1 VSLGIGLWFR
11 GELGA
16 GQYPEGT
23 TAAEA
28 KQIEDFVWVF
38 GQFHR
43 TRNASACTPN
53 ARHKATTLAH
63 DGTRRPLSHRATAS
77 RLACVSLA
85 MYAINVGL
93 MDLPWA
99 LRYRCAVGDT
109 SGLWQIAPI
118 QAVIFTGVMVA
129 SRVLLVVFSA

>member
-1 VSLGIGLWFR
+1 M
-11 GELGA
+11 
-16 GQYPEGT
+16 
-23 TAAEA
+23 
-28 KQIEDFVWVF
+28 
-38 GQFHR
+38 
-43 TRNASACTPN
+43 ASSSGSC
-53 ARHKATTLAH
+53 ARSSRS
-63 DGTRRPLSHRATAS
+63 RRPSVIDRASSIIDWPFCRGVAFW
-77 RLACVSLA
+77 AVGVSLA

-93 MDLPWA
+93 LDLPWA

>member
-1 VSLGIGLWFR
+1 VELAFTADLWGAALGGGYR
-11 GELGA
+11 GVA
-16 GQYPEGT
+16 
-23 TAAEA
+23 
-28 KQIEDFVWVF
+28 FWV
-38 GQFHR
+38 
-43 TRNASACTPN
+43 ACI
-53 ARHKATTLAH
+53 
-63 DGTRRPLSHRATAS
+63 
-77 RLACVSLA
+77 SLA